1 MTEPTRHQECETETQ
16 DADLPSVC
24 VVTHPL
30 AAAGENATRSL
41 LDILSAITSVALV
54 TADLPADSEIRD
66 QHELVELTHKG
77 AGDSVAVAAV
87 RFLLNQLRMCRVIA
101 GRDEDVVLFF
111 GATSYLIPI
120 IVARLLG
127 KTVLVEPRGD
137 VPLTLRLNWEQQLP
151 DRVAAVLAGTVRALE
166 RAGFAVA
173 HGVVTYTPEMAR
185 QLDLHPE
192 SPNVYPTGAR
202 YVRTDEFCVQHPYAD
217 RDRIV
222 GFLGRLDE
230 EKGVRELAEVATQ
243 LPDDITFRFVGDG
256 DLREWLEQDLAGE
269 IEAGQVELTGW
280 VDHDK
285 VPHALNDLQLLILPS
300 QPTEGLPTTILE
312 ALACGTP
319 VYASPVS
326 GVPDVVRDGET
337 GFTIDSREP
346 TALAAGI
353 ERILDRDDLA
363 AISETGRTLIEREY
377 SFDAACDRYRD
388 ILRSVDGYSS

>member
-1 MTEPTRHQECETETQ
+1 MTGTTHRNEGDAETRET
-16 DADLPSVC
+16 DLPSVC

-66 QHELVELTHKG
+66 RHELVELTHKG
-77 AGDSVAVAAV
+77 AGNSVLVAAV

-101 GRDEDVVLFF
+101 DRDEDVVLFF
-111 GATSYLIPI
+111 GATSYLLPI
-120 IVARLLG
+120 VVARLLG

-151 DRVAAVLAGTVRALE
+151 DTVAAGLAGTVRALE
-166 RAGFAVA
+166 RAGFAAA

-192 SPNVYPTGAR
+192 APTVYPTGAR
-202 YVRTDEFCVQHPYAD
+202 YVRTDEFRVQRPYAD
-217 RDRIV
+217 RNRVV

-230 EKGVRELAEVATQ
+230 EKGVRELSVVAKQ
-243 LPDDITFRFVGDG
+243 LPDDTTFRFVGDG
-256 DLREWLEQDLAGE
+256 DLREWLERELAGE
-269 IEAGQVELTGW
+269 IEAGRVELTGW
-280 VDHDK
+280 VDHNKIPD
-285 VPHALNDLQLLILPS
+285 ALNDLELLILPS

-326 GVPDVVRDGET
+326 GVPDVIRDGET

-353 ERILDRDDLA
+353 EGILARDDLA
-363 AISETGRTLIEREY
+363 AISENGRTLIEDEY
-377 SFDAACDRYRD
+377 SFEAACERYRG
-388 ILRSVDGYSS
+388 ILRSVAGYSS